1 MRKALIREIAPETVL
16 EWIEAEEY
24 VISQYQSMR
33 FGNTFRASD
42 CANIRAST
50 AICLRRVLS
59 QLRLE
64 RERARAPCDCFK
76 SRRRLEAEILVLRH
90 QLSVLQQRMPG
101 RVHLRWADRAVFIWL
116 YRCCPC
122 MLDAITIVR
131 PETVVRWQRMGFAV
145 YWRWKS
151 RPPGGRPRIDKEIR
165 DLIQRMSLEN
175 RLWGATKI
183 HGELLKLG
191 IEIAQSTVS
200 ITWCRGEIGHCKL
213 GRPSFAISNIIATH
227 VSDFSEATPAK
238 ACSTGRSGGSRS
250 SNYC

>member
-1 MRKALIREIAPETVL
+1 VRLLQVA
-16 EWIEAEEY
+16 
-24 VISQYQSMR
+24 
-33 FGNTFRASD
+33 
-42 CANIRAST
+42 T
-50 AICLRRVLS
+50 AIGGRNPGAATSTQRPAAAH
-59 QLRLE
+59 
-64 RERARAPCDCFK
+64 ARSSAFTLGRP
-76 SRRRLEAEILVLRH
+76 S
-90 QLSVLQQRMPG
+90 
-101 RVHLRWADRAVFIWL
+101 RVHLAVSL
-116 YRCCPC
+116 LSLQ
-122 MLDAITIVR
+122 LDAITIVR